1 MYNVKQDRTQLRQT
15 VIDQWFAKFVD
26 HELYD
31 RADYYAFCI
40 RMKGR
45 SELEIER
52 IFKLEKRQG

>member
-26 HELYD
+26 NELYD
-31 RADYYAFCI
+31 RADYYEFCI
-40 RMKGR
+40 RMKVR